1 MDDYSSN
8 RGVFNMQR
16 IIVAAWCGAAMTL
29 AASAQAAVIDY
40 TFTTNEA
47 VGGTFDGIAVSGS
60 FSYSNA
66 PGAAIVVPFAPSAG
80 AILYI
85 GNVTGFTADV
95 GSRTVSYTAGNVIVG
110 DDKFNPPA
118 VPGAPFD
125 IVQLVP
131 TTGFSGWTELG
142 YTLISADIIFVE
154 SVLGFDF
161 LDDQG
166 LPEMLN
172 ENRPD
177 VPGLFSLLFRP
188 VVGGADV
195 RVFWTG
201 FMVERV
207 PEPAALALFGLGLA
221 GLGFA
226 RRRRG

>member
-1 MDDYSSN
+1 
-8 RGVFNMQR
+8 MQR
-16 IIVAAWCGAAMTL
+16 FIVAAWCGAAMTL
-29 AASAQAAVIDY
+29 AASAQAAVINY

-60 FSYSNA
+60 FSYDSTPGGALVVPNA
-66 PGAAIVVPFAPSAG
+66 PVAG
-80 AILYI
+80 AIIYI
-85 GNVTGFTADV
+85 GNVTDFTAEV
-95 GSRTVSYTAGNVIVG
+95 GSKTVSYTKGNVVVG
-110 DDKFNPPA
+110 NDKFNPPA
-118 VPGAPFD
+118 TPGAPFD

-142 YTLISADIIFVE
+142 YTLVSADILFVE
-154 SVLGFDF
+154 SALGFDF
-161 LDDQG
+161 LDNQA

-188 VVGGADV
+188 VVGGPDV

-201 FMVERV
+201 FIVERV
-207 PEPAALALFGLGLA
+207 PEPAALALFGLGLV